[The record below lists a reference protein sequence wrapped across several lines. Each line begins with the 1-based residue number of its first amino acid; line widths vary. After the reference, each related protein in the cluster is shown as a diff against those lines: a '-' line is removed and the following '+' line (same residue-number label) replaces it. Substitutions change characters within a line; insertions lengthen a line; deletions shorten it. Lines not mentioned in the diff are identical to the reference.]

1 MVSELVGVRRKTSL
15 SFAQPTCDK
24 WGPELRSLKSTT
36 YIQFFKYEKNIA
48 SIFIEKKVCSSMLQ
62 TGKLRFSAT
71 KKGGVAG

>member
-15 SFAQPTCDK
+15 SFAQPTCGK
-24 WGPELRSLKSTT
+24 WRPELRSLKSTT
-36 YIQFFKYEKNIA
+36 YIQLFKYENLA
-48 SIFIEKKVCSSMLQ
+48 SIFIEKKVRSSTLQ

>member
-15 SFAQPTCDK
+15 SFAQPTCGK
-24 WGPELRSLKSTT
+24 WRPELRSLKSTT
-36 YIQFFKYEKNIA
+36 YIQLFKYENIA
-48 SIFIEKKVCSSMLQ
+48 SIFIEKKVRSSTLQ

>member
-15 SFAQPTCDK
+15 SFAQPTCGK
-24 WGPELRSLKSTT
+24 WRHELRSLKSTT
-36 YIQFFKYEKNIA
+36 YIQLFKYENIA
-48 SIFIEKKVCSSMLQ
+48 SIFIEKKVRSSTLQ